1 MKTIYFIIP
10 CYNEEDVLTETAERL
25 SMKVEVLVKQKKIN
39 ANSRIIFVDDGSKDN
54 TWGIIKNLSEKKS
67 VFGGI
72 KLSRNRGHQNA
83 LLSGLLTVKDNCD
96 AVISMDAD
104 LQDDI
109 EAVEKFI
116 EKFYEGCEVVYGV
129 RSERKKDTAFKKYT
143 AQSFYKIM
151 SKLGVDIVYNHADY
165 RLMSRRAI
173 DALEDFKEVNLF
185 LRGIVPLIGYKS
197 DIVLYERDERFAGE
211 SKYPLKKMISF
222 ALEGI
227 TSFSVKPIRM
237 VFLTG
242 VVVFSI
248 SLFILMYS
256 LIQWGLG
263 NTITG
268 WTTTVASIWAIGG
281 IQILCIGIVGE
292 YIGKIYMETKSR
304 PKFIIDTY
312 INNDSEMNRRKNS
325 VLEIE

>member
-10 CYNEEDVLTETAERL
+10 CYNEEDVLKETAERL
-25 SMKVEVLVKQKKIN
+25 STKVEGLVKQKKIN
-39 ANSRIIFVDDGSKDN
+39 INSRIIFVDDGSKDK
-54 TWGIIKNLSEKKS
+54 TWEIIKNLSEKKS

-116 EKFYEGCEVVYGV
+116 EKFDEGCDVVYGV

-248 SLFILMYS
+248 SLFILLYS
-256 LIQWGLG
+256 LIQWRLG

-304 PKFIIDTY
+304 PKFIIETY
-312 INNDSEMNRRKNS
+312 INNNSEINR
-325 VLEIE
+325 IEEKIAF